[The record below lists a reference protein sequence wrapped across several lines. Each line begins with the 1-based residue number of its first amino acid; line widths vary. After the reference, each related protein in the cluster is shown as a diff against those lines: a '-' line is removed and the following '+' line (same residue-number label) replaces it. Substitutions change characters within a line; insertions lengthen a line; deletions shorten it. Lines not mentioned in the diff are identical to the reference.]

1 MTTKQFCNAVTFAR
15 RIRCASALMGLT
27 VLAGLTANG
36 LPARAA
42 DDGAVDVG
50 GEHVLTVYYPAGG
63 LSVKQRADKVTER
76 LVTILGDP
84 RIKPSDVQAIGQGK
98 GEARI
103 MVKTTLLY
111 TVDTQTAKRNSTT
124 PLKLAQSYVAHLRDL
139 LPRINVKPNPN
150 DRAPAG
156 DNSATK
162 GG

>member
-1 MTTKQFCNAVTFAR
+1 MRVR
-15 RIRCASALMGLT
+15 RVFALMSLAALT
-27 VLAGLTANG
+27 GLTASSV
-36 LPARAA
+36 PARAA

-63 LSVKQRADKVTER
+63 LSVKQRADKITER

-84 RIKPSDVQAIGQGK
+84 HIKPSDVQALGQGK

-150 DRAPAG
+150 NGAPAAG
-156 DNSATK
+156 NSTTN
-162 GG
+162 GQ